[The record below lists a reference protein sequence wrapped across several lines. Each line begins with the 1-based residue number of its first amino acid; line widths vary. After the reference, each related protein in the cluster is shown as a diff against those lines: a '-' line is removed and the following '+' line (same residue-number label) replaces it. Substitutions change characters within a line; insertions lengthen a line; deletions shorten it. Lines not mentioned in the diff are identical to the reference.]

1 MSTLYEIPWWYWVI
15 AIVLSSYYAYR
26 GYRGNLIAME
36 QKNREIPA
44 TGRKFK
50 RWEILSVFCIHDA
63 LFHLICSMAGFI
75 ILFVANDLY
84 ESLRSTESFDTGKS
98 LLLAFA
104 FLFGVIGVTG
114 QLPQLLLQGKIPFM
128 K

>member
-1 MSTLYEIPWWYWVI
+1 MSTLYEIPAWYWVI
-15 AIVLSSYYAYR
+15 AIAFSSYYAYR
-26 GYRGNLIAME
+26 GYMGNWVAMVR
-36 QKNREIPA
+36 QNRTITHRKWKN
-44 TGRKFK
+44 
-50 RWEILSVFCIHDA
+50 WEMISVFCVHDA
-63 LFHLICSMAGFI
+63 LFHFICSMARFI

-84 ESLRSTESFDTGKS
+84 ASLRSTENFDTGKS

>member
-1 MSTLYEIPWWYWVI
+1 
-15 AIVLSSYYAYR
+15 
-26 GYRGNLIAME
+26 ME
-36 QKNREIPA
+36 QKNTQIPA

-50 RWEILSVFCIHDA
+50 PWEIISVFCVHDA
-63 LFHLICSMAGFI
+63 LFHFICSMAGFI
-75 ILFVANDLY
+75 TLFVANSLY

-114 QLPQLLLQGKIPFM
+114 QLPQLLLQGKIPYM

>member
-1 MSTLYEIPWWYWVI
+1 
-15 AIVLSSYYAYR
+15 
-26 GYRGNLIAME
+26 
-36 QKNREIPA
+36 
-44 TGRKFK
+44 
-50 RWEILSVFCIHDA
+50 
-63 LFHLICSMAGFI
+63 MAGFI
-75 ILFVANDLY
+75 TLFVANSLY

-114 QLPQLLLQGKIPFM
+114 QLPQLLLQGKIPYM